1 MGSADDCRRP
11 AGRTG
16 LCLVLTVC
24 CPALPPIGAAT
35 GAASPPPVPSPP
47 DSEVPTR
54 PPLTLMKSLNQF
66 TCSWRSSV
74 WSQSISL
81 LWFTKEGREFTL
93 NRWVPCPLNVALSM
107 GFACSCEKGLEK
119 TLPWDLLIYPGS
131 SSKGWGCEPHAHWCG
146 SWALPRAVEMSLS
159 LVLLWSSRC
168 EQLVTGL
175 CRCLA

>member
-1 MGSADDCRRP
+1 MAIIAGSADDCRRP

-24 CPALPPIGAAT
+24 CPALPST
-35 GAASPPPVPSPP
+35 GAAAGASSLPPLPSPP

-54 PPLTLMKSLNQF
+54 PPLTLMKLLNQF

-93 NRWVPCPLNVALSM
+93 NPRVPCPLNGALSV
-107 GFACSCEKGLEK
+107 GFCCSCEKGLED
-119 TLPWDLLIYPGS
+119 TSLGSAHLLWILKQGV
-131 SSKGWGCEPHAHWCG
+131 GLQAT
-146 SWALPRAVEMSLS
+146 RS
-159 LVLLWSSRC
+159 LVWIPGPFLV
-168 EQLVTGL
+168 QLERVCPL
-175 CRCLA
+175 CICGHHDVNS